1 MEMTPPRIIAFF
13 TVLCTLINPPVVLGL
28 FGPEGRRVGHVIEEG
43 LGTEAVRIA
52 LFGRR

>member
-1 MEMTPPRIIAFF
+1 M
-13 TVLCTLINPPVVLGL
+13 LGL
-28 FGPEGRRVGHVIEEG
+28 FGSEGRRVGHMIEEG